1 MTFED
6 WEDIHKYSPNI
17 DQSEDDEKETVKD
30 ISQLIL
36 LLKVWATI
44 QGYVNSQSYW

>member
-1 MTFED
+1 MPQHGEIDKEKKLVYCGYWMTFED

-30 ISQLIL
+30 IS
-36 LLKVWATI
+36 
-44 QGYVNSQSYW
+44 